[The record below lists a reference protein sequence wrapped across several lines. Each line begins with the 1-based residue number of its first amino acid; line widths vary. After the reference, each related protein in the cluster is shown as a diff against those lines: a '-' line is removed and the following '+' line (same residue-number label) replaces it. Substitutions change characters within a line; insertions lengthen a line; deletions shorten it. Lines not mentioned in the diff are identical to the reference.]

1 MPYSQYAGVLKRA
14 LPLESRLERLEA
26 PSLALVSLGVP
37 VEALASVAVAVS
49 SPSLTGL
56 AGTDRGSAVCVVV
69 PVQPVPNPLVL
80 VRTLAW

>member
-1 MPYSQYAGVLKRA
+1 MLKRA

-37 VEALASVAVAVS
+37 VEAPTSVAVAVL

-56 AGTDRGSAVCVVV
+56 VGTDRGSAVYVVV
-69 PVQPVPNPLVL
+69 PAQIVLNPLVL
-80 VRTLAW
+80 AKTLA